1 MRFGVRLLTVAT
13 ATVATGVLLVGC
25 SSSPAEELEDWWS
38 SGGDDSVKALSDS
51 SSQVNTASMQV
62 MDDKRTACQELLAAV
77 AKAKK
82 YGTPPSEK
90 AKGFWAEALTDF
102 EQGSKACVAGV
113 DQKDEPQTNEG
124 IREVQRA
131 IGILASAVSM
141 IRSDLEAK

>member
-1 MRFGVRLLTVAT
+1 MRFGIRMLTVAT

-25 SSSPAEELEDWWS
+25 SSTPAEELKDWWS
-38 SGGDDSVKALSDS
+38 SGGDDRVKALSDS
-51 SSQVNTASMQV
+51 SSHVNTASMQV

-102 EQGSKACVAGV
+102 EHGSNACVAGV

>member
-13 ATVATGVLLVGC
+13 AAVATGVLLVGC
-25 SSSPAEELEDWWS
+25 SSTPAEELEDWWS
-38 SGGDDSVKALSDS
+38 SGGDDRVKALSDS
-51 SSQVNTASMQV
+51 SSHVNTASMQV

-77 AKAKK
+77 TEAKK

-102 EQGSKACVAGV
+102 EHGSNACVAGV
-113 DQKDEPQTNEG
+113 DQKDEPRTNEG

-141 IRSDLEAK
+141 IKSDLKAK